1 MQLILGLKQFQ
12 ETIRVPIRISH
23 PVQQYDLAVVKTL
36 ALVKKVL
43 PMNLLKDE
51 TFFAKVPVKYHLL
64 KDETAQ
70 LKTDD
75 SAVDKEA

>member
-1 MQLILGLKQFQ
+1 
-12 ETIRVPIRISH
+12 
-23 PVQQYDLAVVKTL
+23 
-36 ALVKKVL
+36 
-43 PMNLLKDE
+43 MNLLKDE